1 LLSEEA
7 IENMSA
13 HEESLPQATPESSKT
28 EAPPPSEVSEIERLQ
43 QALAEAEERANAVR
57 DQYLRALADLDNVR
71 KRAQREIESAHKYGL
86 EKFAQELLPVMDSLH
101 LAVQNAATAD
111 AASLAA
117 GQEATLRLLAKA
129 FEKLGITE
137 LNPVGEPFNP
147 EEHEAMMT
155 QESSTAEPNS
165 VLQVIQRGYGL
176 NGRLLRPARVI
187 VAKAP
192 GEQNPG

>member
-1 LLSEEA
+1 
-7 IENMSA
+7 
-13 HEESLPQATPESSKT
+13 LPQATPESSKT